1 VPTFEATLKQEG
13 KTATGIEVPPE
24 VVAALG
30 TSRKPA
36 VKVSLNG
43 YAYRSTVAV
52 MGGKFMLPVSAEH
65 RQGAGVKAGDR
76 VTVGLDMDA
85 EPREVSVP
93 ADLQTALEEN
103 PLAQERFRQLSYSR
117 QRQHVLAVEGTSNPD
132 TRARRTA
139 KVIQTLTESE

>member
-1 VPTFEATLKQEG
+1 MLTFVTVLKQEG

-36 VKVSLNG
+36 VKVTLNG

-52 MGGKFMLPVSAEH
+52 MSGKFMLPVSAEH
-65 RQGAGVKAGDR
+65 RQGAGVKACDP

-103 PLAQERFRQLSYSR
+103 PVAQERFGQLSYSR
-117 QRQHVLAVEGTSNPD
+117 QRQHVLAVLGTNNPD
-132 TRARRTA
+132 TRTRRTA
-139 KVIQTLTESE
+139 KVIQTLTES